1 MAKVSFREQVL
12 QVRED
17 AIVASVNRLLAEKG
31 FDLMTVDEVVADV
44 GIAKAS
50 LYKHFSSKEELAAA
64 AMVRVLDLALAEV
77 DRLRQQPAAPL
88 EQLRAVAR
96 WTMQVQLAGEM
107 PSLPSQNSTLRA
119 ALVAHK
125 GYMDRL
131 LRLSDLLGEWIEAGQ
146 AEGSLRAEL
155 PPEVLL
161 YTLFARACDPVL
173 GLLKAGGQYSE
184 AQIIDILLLSCFGGL
199 STGQE
204 AQAAAATKRVRK
216 A

>member
-1 MAKVSFREQVL
+1 MARVSFREQVL

-50 LYKHFSSKEELAAA
+50 LYKHFASKEELAAA
-64 AMVRVLDLALAEV
+64 AMVRVLDLALGEV
-77 DRLRQQPAAPL
+77 ERLRQQPAAPM

-146 AEGSLRAEL
+146 ADGSLRAEL

-173 GLLKAGGQYSE
+173 GLLKAAGQYND

-199 STGQE
+199 ASGQE
-204 AQAAAATKRVRK
+204 AAAAAGTKRVRK

>member
-64 AMVRVLDLALAEV
+64 AMVRVLDLALGEV
-77 DRLRQQPAAPL
+77 ERLRQQPAAPL

-173 GLLKAGGQYSE
+173 GLLKAAGQYSD

-199 STGQE
+199 GSGQE
-204 AQAAAATKRVRK
+204 APAAASPKRMRK
-216 A
+216 G